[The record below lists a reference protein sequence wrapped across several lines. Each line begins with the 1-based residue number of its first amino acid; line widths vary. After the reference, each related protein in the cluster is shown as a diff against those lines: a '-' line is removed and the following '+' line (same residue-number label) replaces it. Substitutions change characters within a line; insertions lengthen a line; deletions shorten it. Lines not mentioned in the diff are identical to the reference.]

1 MSKPKILK
9 IFDTTTDEKIYSKLT
24 NPVTVTQSGT
34 TLVVSS
40 SLTLS
45 GPSIITFKAPCN
57 SSAVNTITA
66 NGISFSI
73 VNTLDK
79 TVTAGNVFVNGAM
92 VSMILDTSS
101 NKAYL
106 SGSSSAGIIVG
117 TTAPTDTSTLWIDST
132 NNVLRYYSGS
142 AWKISGIVVSSSA
155 PADTSAIWLD
165 SNNNVFK
172 YYIGS
177 KWKIVGAAWN

>member
-40 SLTLS
+40 TLTLS
-45 GPSIITFKAPCN
+45 GPSMITFKAPCN

-73 VNTLDK
+73 VNTLNK
-79 TVTAGNVFVNGAM
+79 TATGDVFVNGAM

-117 TTAPTDTSTLWIDST
+117 TTAPTDTSTLW
-132 NNVLRYYSGS
+132 
-142 AWKISGIVVSSSA
+142 
-155 PADTSAIWLD
+155 LD

-172 YYIGS
+172 YYIDS

>member
-24 NPVTVTQSGT
+24 NPVTVTKSGT
-34 TLVVSS
+34 ALVVSS
-40 SLTLS
+40 TLTLS

-73 VNTLDK
+73 VNTLNK
-79 TVTAGNVFVNGAM
+79 TVTTSDVFVNGAM

-101 NKAYL
+101 NKAYF

-117 TTAPTDTSTLWIDST
+117 TTAPTDTS
-132 NNVLRYYSGS
+132 V
-142 AWKISGIVVSSSA
+142 
-155 PADTSAIWLD
+155 IWLD
-165 SNNNVFK
+165 SNNNVLK
-172 YYIGS
+172 YYIDS

>member
-34 TLVVSS
+34 ALVVSS
-40 SLTLS
+40 ALTLS

-66 NGISFSI
+66 NSISFSI
-73 VNTLDK
+73 VNTLNK
-79 TVTAGNVFVNGAM
+79 TTASDEFVNGAM

-106 SGSSSAGIIVG
+106 SGSSSAGIVVG
-117 TTAPTDTSTLWIDST
+117 TTAPTDTS
-132 NNVLRYYSGS
+132 V
-142 AWKISGIVVSSSA
+142 
-155 PADTSAIWLD
+155 IWLD
-165 SNNNVFK
+165 STNNVFK

>member
-24 NPVTVTQSGT
+24 NPVTVTKSGT
-34 TLVVSS
+34 ALVVSS
-40 SLTLS
+40 TLTLS

-73 VNTLDK
+73 VNTLNK
-79 TVTAGNVFVNGAM
+79 TVTTSDVFVNGAM

-117 TTAPTDTSTLWIDST
+117 TTAPTDTS
-132 NNVLRYYSGS
+132 V
-142 AWKISGIVVSSSA
+142 
-155 PADTSAIWLD
+155 IWLD
-165 SNNNVFK
+165 SNNNVLK
-172 YYIGS
+172 YYIDS